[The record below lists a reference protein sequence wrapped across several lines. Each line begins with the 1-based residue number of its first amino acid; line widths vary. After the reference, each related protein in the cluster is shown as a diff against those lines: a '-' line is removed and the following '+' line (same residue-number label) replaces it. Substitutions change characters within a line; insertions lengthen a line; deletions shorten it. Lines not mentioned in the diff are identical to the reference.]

1 MKDNFYELNAREI
14 ENLITCEVLKN
25 ILIEQNPDKNEII
38 TERFARKKSISKD
51 KIGNFIDNVLNESG
65 KHSAKSGTVKNKL
78 NFCKAV
84 IEKINDFD
92 MLSDE
97 AKHLTER
104 IYNFIVINN

>member
-1 MKDNFYELNAREI
+1 MHG
-14 ENLITCEVLKN
+14 V
-25 ILIEQNPDKNEII
+25 
-38 TERFARKKSISKD
+38 
-51 KIGNFIDNVLNESG
+51 NFIDNVLNEPG
-65 KHSAKSGTVKNKL
+65 KYSAKSGTVKNKL

-104 IYNFIVINN
+104 IYNFIESNNK

>member
-65 KHSAKSGTVKNKL
+65 KHSAKSGTVKKQINFLQGCNRKNK
-78 NFCKAV
+78 
-84 IEKINDFD
+84 
-92 MLSDE
+92 
-97 AKHLTER
+97 
-104 IYNFIVINN
+104 